1 MSECEYCKFRNEHT
15 YSPQRNIYKEADF
28 EDKHLRFIL
37 VRLMRQ
43 DSGYELTVNIASP
56 DVFYRR
62 GIAIKYCPMCGRK
75 LEEDND

>member
-1 MSECEYCKFRNEHT
+1 MSECEYCKFRDEHAC
-15 YSPQRNIYKEADF
+15 SSQRNMYKEANF
-28 EDKHLRFIL
+28 EDKLRFIA

-43 DSGYELTVNIASP
+43 DSGYELAVNIASP

-75 LEEDND
+75 LGEEK